1 MILSTKQKQKK
12 GWVATST
19 STRPTTAECTLH
31 TRDWRLFLPWHSNSC
46 FYHPPSTCLVVVS
59 DTGHH
64 EARKLQLSLPY
75 SPFSLTTT
83 IRLYQHERWPPQ
95 QGTHLWQELLSIL
108 SPLLHLLSNT
118 SWKQTRL
125 SLTRLSCHLYF
136 KRTKTFPFLGLILNP
151 KSYTYYHFVAIWIL
165 GKPLI
170 LNHKLAFNITII
182 MKCCWISN

>member
-12 GWVATST
+12 GWVAT

-64 EARKLQLSLPY
+64 EPRKLQLSFPY
-75 SPFSLTTT
+75 SSFSLTTT

-95 QGTHLWQELLSIL
+95 HCTHLWQELLSIL
-108 SPLLHLLSNT
+108 SPLLDLLSNT

-125 SLTRLSCHLYF
+125 SLTRLSCHLYTSRGQ
-136 KRTKTFPFLGLILNP
+136 KPFLFWVSFSIQSHIL
-151 KSYTYYHFVAIWIL
+151 
-165 GKPLI
+165 
-170 LNHKLAFNITII
+170 TII
-182 MKCCWISN
+182 SLPFEYLANHWYWIIS